1 MIRKIINSHLAIT
14 VWEKTKTCPRRLVLE
29 ISRTHAGVTS
39 WCVLAIYDRKVM
51 LLRDLV
57 SECAGWSM
65 NDNPQF
71 NESDYLLLVEQL
83 TGHYLEAL
91 RELNWAGA

>member
-1 MIRKIINSHLAIT
+1 MRKIINSHLAIA
-14 VWEKTKTCPRRLVLE
+14 VQEKTKTRPRRLVLE

-39 WCVLAIYDRKVM
+39 WGVLAIYDRKVM

-57 SECAGWSM
+57 SECVGRAVNG
-65 NDNPQF
+65 NPQF

-83 TGHYLEAL
+83 AGLYLEAL
-91 RELNWAGA
+91 RELNWIDA

>member
-1 MIRKIINSHLAIT
+1 MRKIINSHLAIA
-14 VWEKTKTCPRRLVLE
+14 VQEKTKTRPRRLVLE
-29 ISRTHAGVTS
+29 ISSTHAGVTS
-39 WCVLAIYDRKVM
+39 WGVLAIYDRKVM

-65 NDNPQF
+65 NGNPQF

-91 RELNWAGA
+91 RELNWTGA

>member
-1 MIRKIINSHLAIT
+1 MRKIINSHLAIA
-14 VWEKTKTCPRRLVLE
+14 VQEKTKNRLRRLVLE

-39 WCVLAIYDRKVM
+39 WSVLAIYDRKVM

-57 SECAGWSM
+57 SECVGRSM

-71 NESDYLLLVEQL
+71 SESDYLLLVEQL

-91 RELNWAGA
+91 RELSWTGA